1 MVQKELDNFIA
12 TTEGADLTT
21 TDIVSSSA
29 SDVIDCTLVNLTH

>member
-21 TDIVSSSA
+21 DIVSSSA
-29 SDVIDCTLVNLTH
+29 SDVIDYTLVNLTH